1 MAASIGEQLR
11 LAREAR
17 GIGLREICD
26 QTRISVHY
34 LEAIEA
40 DDYKRLPG
48 GVFNRSF
55 IKAYAKCVGYDEREA
70 IEGYT
75 RYLREH
81 GDEVAD
87 EVNTHPMHSKVYTDT
102 PATRSPVLT
111 VVLAILILAI
121 LTAAALAALHWF
133 QKRAANQLFAPTQQQ
148 VNAVLFAPKERYVYS
163 FRTKPV
169 VPLRQERDVNAAA
182 LLHRTPNGVTRFL
195 FRDYKHLAPDRAATP
210 YTTKN
215 ALRAESR
222 FVAPKERHVYSQR
235 VEKSFGSARSEMLC
249 YALSQTHTPM
259 YNDLTTATTD
269 LRAHDHSRYF

>member
-40 DDYKRLPG
+40 NDYKRLPG

-81 GDEVAD
+81 GESSDD
-87 EVNTHPMHSKVYTDT
+87 VNTTPMHSKVYTDT
-102 PATRSPVLT
+102 PATRSPLLT
-111 VVLAILILAI
+111 VVLAILILAV
-121 LTAAALAALHWF
+121 LTAAALAALYWF
-133 QKRAANQLFAPTQQQ
+133 QKRAEIRPPHNGEHYGSMYNGRSPLTNNLLLTATNQE
-148 VNAVLFAPKERYVYS
+148 VLPRDDHIRY
-163 FRTKPV
+163 
-169 VPLRQERDVNAAA
+169 LRRPD
-182 LLHRTPNGVTRFL
+182 LRRRTPSPSTF
-195 FRDYKHLAPDRAATP
+195 
-210 YTTKN
+210 
-215 ALRAESR
+215 
-222 FVAPKERHVYSQR
+222 
-235 VEKSFGSARSEMLC
+235 
-249 YALSQTHTPM
+249 
-259 YNDLTTATTD
+259 
-269 LRAHDHSRYF
+269 

>member
-11 LAREAR
+11 LAREER

-40 DDYKRLPG
+40 NDYKRLPG

-81 GDEVAD
+81 GDSSD
-87 EVNTHPMHSKVYTDT
+87 DVNTTPMHSKVYTDT
-102 PATRSPVLT
+102 PATRSPLLT
-111 VVLAILILAI
+111 VFLAILILAL

-133 QKRAANQLFAPTQQQ
+133 QKRA
-148 VNAVLFAPKERYVYS
+148 EI
-163 FRTKPV
+163 
-169 VPLRQERDVNAAA
+169 
-182 LLHRTPNGVTRFL
+182 RF
-195 FRDYKHLAPDRAATP
+195 PQ
-210 YTTKN
+210 
-215 ALRAESR
+215 SR
-222 FVAPKERHVYSQR
+222 EYY
-235 VEKSFGSARSEMLC
+235 GS
-249 YALSQTHTPM
+249 M
-259 YNDLTTATTD
+259 YNVELPKTNHLVALETDQEALPTHDHIRYLRRTD
-269 LRAHDHSRYF
+269 LRRRTSNSRSF

>member
-11 LAREAR
+11 LAREER

-40 DDYKRLPG
+40 NDYKRLPG

-55 IKAYAKCVGYDEREA
+55 IKAYAKCVGYDEHEA

-81 GDEVAD
+81 GESSD
-87 EVNTHPMHSKVYTDT
+87 EVNTTPMHSKVYTDT

-111 VVLAILILAI
+111 VVLAILILAV

-133 QKRAANQLFAPTQQQ
+133 QRRTTSSGGGAGGGTVHASAPGKQQHLYSAHLLFPT
-148 VNAVLFAPKERYVYS
+148 RS
-163 FRTKPV
+163 FRS
-169 VPLRQERDVNAAA
+169 D
-182 LLHRTPNGVTRFL
+182 
-195 FRDYKHLAPDRAATP
+195 
-210 YTTKN
+210 
-215 ALRAESR
+215 
-222 FVAPKERHVYSQR
+222 
-235 VEKSFGSARSEMLC
+235 
-249 YALSQTHTPM
+249 M
-259 YNDLTTATTD
+259 YNDLTTTTKVPGLQQTD
-269 LRAHDHSRYF
+269 EEALLQ

>member
-1 MAASIGEQLR
+1 MAESIGEQLR

-40 DDYKRLPG
+40 NDYKRLPG
-48 GVFNRSF
+48 GVFTRSF

-81 GDEVAD
+81 GESAD
-87 EVNTHPMHSKVYTDT
+87 EVNTTPMHSKVYTDT

-133 QKRAANQLFAPTQQQ
+133 QKR
-148 VNAVLFAPKERYVYS
+148 S
-163 FRTKPV
+163 G
-169 VPLRQERDVNAAA
+169 AA
-182 LLHRTPNGVTRFL
+182 L
-195 FRDYKHLAPDRAATP
+195 RD
-210 YTTKN
+210 
-215 ALRAESR
+215 
-222 FVAPKERHVYSQR
+222 
-235 VEKSFGSARSEMLC
+235 SEPF
-249 YALSQTHTPM
+249 YALNQTHTPM
-259 YNDLTTATTD
+259 YNDLTSATTD
-269 LRAHDHSRYF
+269 LGAHDHTRYF

>member
-1 MAASIGEQLR
+1 MEMAASLGEQLR

-17 GIGLREICD
+17 GMGLREICD

-40 DDYKRLPG
+40 NDYKRLPG

-81 GDEVAD
+81 GENAD
-87 EVNTHPMHSKVYTDT
+87 EVNTTPMHSKVYTDT

-111 VVLAILILAI
+111 VALAILILAI

-133 QKRAANQLFAPTQQQ
+133 QKRAELTPASE
-148 VNAVLFAPKERYVYS
+148 KIYS
-163 FRTKPV
+163 
-169 VPLRQERDVNAAA
+169 A
-182 LLHRTPNGVTRFL
+182 
-195 FRDYKHLAPDRAATP
+195 
-210 YTTKN
+210 
-215 ALRAESR
+215 
-222 FVAPKERHVYSQR
+222 
-235 VEKSFGSARSEMLC
+235 
-249 YALSQTHTPM
+249 M
-259 YNDLTTATTD
+259 YNDLTLLTKD
-269 LRAHDHSRYF
+269 LDG

>member
-11 LAREAR
+11 LAREER
-17 GIGLREICD
+17 GIGLREICE

-40 DDYKRLPG
+40 NDYKRLPG

-75 RYLREH
+75 KYLREH
-81 GDEVAD
+81 GESSDD
-87 EVNTHPMHSKVYTDT
+87 INTTPLHSKVYTDT

-133 QKRAANQLFAPTQQQ
+133 QKRASVTLPGNQTSAQ
-148 VNAVLFAPKERYVYS
+148 S
-163 FRTKPV
+163 SI
-169 VPLRQERDVNAAA
+169 A
-182 LLHRTPNGVTRFL
+182 LNQT
-195 FRDYKHLAPDRAATP
+195 
-210 YTTKN
+210 
-215 ALRAESR
+215 ES
-222 FVAPKERHVYSQR
+222 
-235 VEKSFGSARSEMLC
+235 
-249 YALSQTHTPM
+249 PM
-259 YNDLTTATTD
+259 YNDAT
-269 LRAHDHSRYF
+269 